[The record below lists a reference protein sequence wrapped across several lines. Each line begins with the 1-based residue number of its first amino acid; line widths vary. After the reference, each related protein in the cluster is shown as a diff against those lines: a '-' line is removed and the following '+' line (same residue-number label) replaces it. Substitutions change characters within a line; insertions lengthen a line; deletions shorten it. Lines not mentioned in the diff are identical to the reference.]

1 VRTEEADSYE
11 AKLLAGRK
19 RYWAQMALIFTS
31 AIVLAFGG
39 LKASRN
45 RPTGAEK
52 ARRQEAM
59 RVQEARATVNEA
71 REELA
76 RAQASFDEAI
86 HDAIA
91 DRLGPSLPLMSC
103 AIAMGDA
110 EKLVRGRS
118 MIPLLVVRGAE
129 AHYWSPSV
137 ERASQDVTTAEAL
150 LDGVNPMS
158 AVIYSDALEANPID
172 QRLTRDVVV
181 VASRWKAPTRA
192 SVTAFE
198 PGELDG
204 TAYVFDFASR
214 RMICAGEIHASNSK
228 SLEYTYNETSDARG
242 LRLDQRLEED
252 LDRQIARSIVEPNAL
267 YLIH

>member
-31 AIVLAFGG
+31 AIVLAFGA
-39 LKASRN
+39 LKASRS

-52 ARRQEAM
+52 ARRQEAL
-59 RVQEARATVNEA
+59 RVQDARATVSEA
-71 REELA
+71 REQLA

-86 HDAIA
+86 HEAIA
-91 DRLGPSLPLMSC
+91 DRIGPSLPLVAGPI
-103 AIAMGDA
+103 AIGDA

-118 MIPLLVVRGAE
+118 MLPLLVVHDAE

-137 ERASQDVTTAEAL
+137 ERARQDVSTAEAL

-158 AVIYSDALEANPID
+158 AVVYADALDANPID

-181 VASRWKAPTRA
+181 VASHWKRPTRA

-204 TAYVFDFASR
+204 TAYVFDFATR
-214 RMICAGEIHASNSK
+214 RVVCAGEIHAGSSK

-252 LDRQIARSIVEPNAL
+252 LDRQIARAVAEPNAL
-267 YLIH
+267 FLIH